1 MARRKKA
8 SVRIEFISKG
18 FHDVLMSPGVGGEVD
33 RVARAIAAD
42 AQASSKPTPMSEA
55 GDQDPPR
62 YEATDAHAG
71 DYGGGRMIA
80 YARAAN
86 AAARYDEATNRSLSR
101 AAFRRR

>member
-8 SVRIEFISKG
+8 SVRIEFLSKG
-18 FHDVLMSPGVGGEVD
+18 FHDVLMSSGVGGEVS
-33 RVARAIAAD
+33 RVAEAIASD
-42 AQASSKPTPMSEA
+42 AQSSSRQTPMSEA
-55 GDQDPPR
+55 GEQAPPR
-62 YEATDAHAG
+62 YEATDAKPG
-71 DYGGGRMIA
+71 EYGGGRMIA